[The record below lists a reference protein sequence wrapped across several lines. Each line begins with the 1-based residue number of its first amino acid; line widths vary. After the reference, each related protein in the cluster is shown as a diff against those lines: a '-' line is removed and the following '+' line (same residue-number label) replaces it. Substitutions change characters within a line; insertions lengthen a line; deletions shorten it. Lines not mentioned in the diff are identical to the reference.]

1 MRRISIVL
9 SLIFLLFPLAYA
21 APKPVTEQPSSGSQP
36 EKVSPK
42 KAEPPGVPTPQPQ
55 ASPEG
60 TYQDPVTGMEFVLVK
75 GGCFPMGDAFGD
87 GDADEKPVHRVCVGD
102 FYMGKFEVTL
112 GQFRQFVQETGYRT
126 EAERGDGSY
135 YFTGTE
141 WKKGQDINW
150 KNPGF
155 AQTDRHP
162 VVCVSYNDAMA
173 FAEWLS
179 RKSGRTIR
187 LPTEAEWEYAARSG
201 GKKYKYSWGNGSP
214 SANIGDLSAKKQFP
228 KWPVPIWEGY
238 DDGYVYTAP
247 VGTYQPNELGLYDM
261 TGNVWEWC
269 ADWYGEK
276 YYSESPQ
283 ENPQGPTSGQYRVLR
298 GGSWGGVPRGVR
310 AALLGRSDPS
320 DRVVLDGF
328 RLVLP
333 PQ

>member
-75 GGCFPMGDAFGD
+75 GGCFPMGDTFGD

-214 SANIGDLSAKKQFP
+214 SANIADLSTKKQFP
-228 KWPVPIWEGY
+228 KWPWPIWEGY

-247 VGTYQPNELGLYDM
+247 VGTYQPNGLGLYDM
-261 TGNVWEWC
+261 SGNAWEWC

-276 YYSESPQ
+276 YYGESPK
-283 ENPQGPTSGQYRVLR
+283 ENPYGPASGEKRVFR
-298 GGSWGGVPRGVR
+298 GGSWFNDPRYVR
-310 AALLGRSDPS
+310 AASRGRNDPS
-320 DRVVLDGF
+320 NRNDNYGF